1 LISDTNGQNHVWQSL
16 FLTFFRV
23 FWGRLWNLFRQLVE
37 GLAYIHSKGIVH
49 RDLKPKNVFLDF
61 SGDVKIGDLGL
72 AR

>member
-1 LISDTNGQNHVWQSL
+1 
-16 FLTFFRV
+16 
-23 FWGRLWNLFRQLVE
+23 LFRQLVE